1 MRTRVLVA
9 LVLMALGVVLIAFAI
24 LSVLIRSAPFANV
37 PILAAAGALL
47 LVIGL
52 LLLIT
57 ELMENWLTKGQAALV
72 DGLQAG

>member
-1 MRTRVLVA
+1 MVA
-9 LVLMALGVVLIAFAI
+9 LAMMALGVVLIGFAI
-24 LSVLIRSAPFANV
+24 ISMLIRSIPLANIPV
-37 PILAAAGALL
+37 WAVAGAIL

-57 ELMENWLTKGQAALV
+57 ELLENWLAKGQAALV

>member
-1 MRTRVLVA
+1 MIGLGIVFIA
-9 LVLMALGVVLIAFAI
+9 LSIGSMIAHYTPSLNPTI
-24 LSVLIRSAPFANV
+24 LSVL
-37 PILAAAGALL
+37 GALL

-57 ELMENWLTKGQAALV
+57 ELMETWLSRGQTALV

>member
-1 MRTRVLVA
+1 
-9 LVLMALGVVLIAFAI
+9 MALGIVLIAFAI
-24 LSVLIRSAPFANV
+24 LLVIIRSGPFANV

-47 LVIGL
+47 LVIGV